1 MNLIDTAKE
10 FNELGIAVV
19 PFDANKRPMRKGWT
33 SFTAED
39 QKDKLSE
46 VMGNAPMMGVV
57 IPKGYEVLDIDSKNA
72 LTGDLNK
79 RFVQLLRLYDPKLF
93 AKLVLQTTMND
104 GLHFFYACNKALPS
118 RKLASRQPT
127 EEEAKQGIRAV
138 VLIETRGIGGSA
150 IVSPSEG
157 YSLINNNFSKIP
169 FITNA
174 EHETLIS
181 ISKSFHERV
190 KETISPKDAKGFL
203 SGSNKPSW
211 EGYNEHCNYITTGSV
226 LEDAGWKVLTE
237 NDSNIYYTRPGKTDG
252 ISGDLH
258 KDKNIFKAWT
268 TNSNFDSDKW
278 YDAFGV
284 LTICNYGG
292 DFSLAAIELLKKG
305 FGESFAPDQPLE
317 NEVDE
322 FEMIIKEIY
331 AKQFDYNA
339 TINLPDPILY
349 VDSNGSFRAGYKGS
363 LVGIVGRE
371 KSMKTTIAKGLAA
384 SGLDSGKKHLNFRL
398 FLGGKKILWFET
410 EQSTDRWQKGIRE
423 IYSMAGLDDNSDQF
437 KSFSLRKYPSSIR
450 REAFLHIVQKE
461 KDVGMV
467 ILDGVVDIVKDF
479 NDFGEA
485 AEILTDIMELCD
497 SGIMLVYLLH
507 LTKSAGHMRG
517 ALGTELANKSD
528 LVIKAELNEE
538 DENISTVS
546 CLLSKEMRFGSY
558 EITRDI
564 DGVPIIFDPNAIPPL
579 SAIPVPPPDGDGD
592 NNIPW

>member
-1 MNLIDTAKE
+1 MGLLDTAKE

-33 SFTAED
+33 AFTAED
-39 QKDKLSE
+39 QKGKLEE
-46 VMGNAPMMGVV
+46 VLKDAPMMGVV

-93 AKLVLQTTMND
+93 AKLVLQTTMNN

-190 KETISPKDAKGFL
+190 KQTISPKDAKGFL

-211 EGYNEHCNYITTGSV
+211 EGYNESCNYTATGSV

-237 NDSNIYYTRPGKTDG
+237 NDTNIYYTRPGKTDG

-284 LTICNYGG
+284 LTVCNYGG
-292 DFSLAAIELLKKG
+292 DFSLAALELLKQG
-305 FGESFAPDQPLE
+305 YGESFSADQPLE
-317 NEVDE
+317 KEVDE
-322 FEMIIKEIY
+322 FEMVIKEIY

-339 TINLPDPILY
+339 QINLPDPILY
-349 VDSNGSFRAGYKGS
+349 VDHTRAGFKGS

-384 SGLDSGKKHLNFRL
+384 SGLDSGKPHLKFKCYLN
-398 FLGGKKILWFET
+398 GKKILWFET
-410 EQSTDRWQKGIRE
+410 EQPTDRWQKGLRE
-423 IYSMAGLDDNSDQF
+423 IYSMAGLADNSTQF
-437 KSFSLRKYPSSIR
+437 KSFSLRKYPFSIR
-450 REAFLHIVQKE
+450 KEAFLHIVRKE

-485 AEILTDIMELCD
+485 AEVVTELMELCD
-497 SGIMLVYLLH
+497 DGIMLVYLLH

-528 LVIKAELNEE
+528 LVIKAELDEENE
-538 DENISTVS
+538 NVSTVS
-546 CLLSKEMRFGSY
+546 CLLSREMRFSSFD
-558 EITRDI
+558 ISRDI
-564 DGVPIIFDPNAIPPL
+564 DGIPILFDPNAPPPL
-579 SAIPVPPPDGDGD
+579 TNIVPPTIDDAVD
-592 NNIPW
+592 DDNIPW